1 MGLSATHIGTP
12 ERRDRLLFISA
23 VAQALLTLLG
33 AAGEAC
39 GLDRT
44 LKANTVKHRTMSLFN
59 QGSYWYRRIPNM
71 GDERLRPLMTSF
83 AELLSSQPAFKQLC
97 GIL

>member
-1 MGLSATHIGTP
+1 MSLSGKHIDTP

-23 VAQALLTLLG
+23 VARALLTLLG

-39 GLDRT
+39 ALDRT
-44 LKANTVKHRTMSLFN
+44 RNANTVNHRTMSLFN
-59 QGSYWYRRIPNM
+59 NGSYWYRRIPNM

-83 AELLSSQPAFKQLC
+83 GELLSRQPSFKQLC
-97 GIL
+97 EVL